1 MLTAIK
7 KSMRITHSQ
16 LDDDIQREID
26 ACEKDLERVGI
37 VLQGNESRPLIIT
50 ACELWCKANYDY
62 LGKGA
67 EFRARFIDLRNALS
81 LSGEYNS
88 EAEGDV

>member
-26 ACEKDLERVGI
+26 ACKKDLERVGV
-37 VLQGNESRPLIIT
+37 VLLLNEARPLVTT

-67 EFRARFIDLRNALS
+67 EFRERYIDLRNALS
-81 LSGEYNS
+81 LSTEYNS
-88 EAEGDV
+88 EAAINV